1 MPRIPGGTGTRSAG
15 EPLQNSV
22 SGSSPSTR
30 PSVLLLDAGD
40 TAAVALAPLPPG
52 TAIEVIRGGD
62 TIRVVAET
70 LIPFGHKIAVAPMAA
85 GDPVV
90 KYGEVI
96 GVATTAIRPGQ
107 HVHVHNVRSD
117 RAGARRG

>member
-1 MPRIPGGTGTRSAG
+1 M
-15 EPLQNSV
+15 NS
-22 SGSSPSTR
+22 PTAAR
-30 PSVLLLDAGD
+30 PSVLLLDARD
-40 TAAVALAPLPPG
+40 TAAVALTPLRPG
-52 TAIEVIRGGD
+52 TALEVHRGAE
-62 TIRVVAET
+62 TVRVVVET

-96 GVATTAIRPGQ
+96 GFALAAIQPGQ

-117 RAGARRG
+117 RAKVRDD

>member
-1 MPRIPGGTGTRSAG
+1 MADVP
-15 EPLQNSV
+15 
-22 SGSSPSTR
+22 SPAAR
-30 PSVLLLDAGD
+30 PAVLLLDARD
-40 TAAVALAPLPPG
+40 TAAVALTPLQPG
-52 TAIEVIRGGD
+52 ATVEIPRGRE
-62 TIRVVAET
+62 TVRVVAET

-96 GVATTAIRPGQ
+96 GYATIAIRPGQ

-117 RAGARRG
+117 RARVGDA